1 MPSLGER
8 IRARRKELRLT
19 QSQLG
24 GSDLTKGFISLIE
37 KDRAKPSIE
46 TLILLAKR
54 LQRPIG
60 FFLEEHTPLGRRALA
75 MLLSLGWALLKQSEF
90 TQAAETF
97 DQAAT
102 IAQQQDDKNGETEAC
117 CGLGSALAGLRQFDL
132 ARQNVERAR
141 ALAAE
146 IQEPRHLA
154 RISHVLGLI
163 AYYERDLAAAREHFL
178 EAHRRVQADGEPD
191 SSLTGA
197 LLLNLGNTY
206 QEVGDHQEAARWYRE
221 ALALLEPTQD
231 LRRIGLVHV
240 QLGAAQRDAGRP
252 ETALAHLARAEHIF
266 ELLEDIRLLAQAR
279 TSMGIMLLERGDVQQ
294 AIEQLRSSLHI
305 KQRLG
310 DDPGRARSLTE
321 LARAL
326 VATGELTEAEESLA
340 EAERLTRRL
349 KDTTEGARITLV
361 RARLARA
368 QGRAADAVRHY
379 KQAIAS
385 FEGLAMRADLAA
397 AANELGEFLIDQK
410 RPSDAAPYLARAL
423 RELRQPNGRGAP
435 RAPGSPHSQLSQ

>member
-8 IRARRKELRLT
+8 IRARRKELGLT

-24 GSDLTKGFISLIE
+24 GTELTKGFISLIE
-37 KDRAKPSIE
+37 KNRAKPSIE
-46 TLILLAKR
+46 TLILLARR

-60 FFLEEHTPLGRRALA
+60 YFLEESTPLGRRALQT
-75 MLLSLGWALLKQSEF
+75 LLSLGWALLKQGEF
-90 TQAAETF
+90 TDAAESFTETC
-97 DQAAT
+97 T
-102 IAQQQDDKNGETEAC
+102 IAQQQDDKNAETEAC

-141 ALAAE
+141 DLSE
-146 IQEPRHLA
+146 QIQENRHLA

-163 AYYERDLAAAREHFL
+163 AYYERDLPAAREHFL
-178 EAHRRVQADGEPD
+178 EAYRRVQTGGEPD
-191 SSLTGA
+191 ASLAGA

-206 QEVGDHQEAARWYRE
+206 QEAGEHQEAARWYRE

-240 QLGAAQRDAGRP
+240 QLGVAHRDGGRP
-252 ETALAHLARAEHIF
+252 DAALAHLARAEHIF

-279 TSMGIMLLERGDVQQ
+279 TSMGIMLLEQGDVAE
-294 AIEQLRSSLHI
+294 AIAQLRSSLHI
-305 KQRLG
+305 KQQLG

-326 VATGELTEAEESLA
+326 VATNALAEAGEALA

-349 KDTTEGARITLV
+349 KDTTEAARVQLV
-361 RARLARA
+361 RARLTRA
-368 QGRAADAVRHY
+368 QGHAAEAVRYY

-385 FEGLAMRADLAA
+385 FENADMRADLAA
-397 AANELGEFLIDQK
+397 AANELGEFLIEQK

-423 RELRQPNGRGAP
+423 RELRQPNLAGRVSGG
-435 RAPGSPHSQLSQ
+435 R

>member
-1 MPSLGER
+1 MSSLGER

-24 GSDLTKGFISLIE
+24 GAELTKGFISLIE

-60 FFLEEHTPLGRRALA
+60 YFLEEGAPLGRRALA
-75 MLLSLGWALLKQSEF
+75 TLLGLSWARLKQGEIA
-90 TQAAETF
+90 QAEEAFAE
-97 DQAAT
+97 ART
-102 IAQQQDDKNGETEAC
+102 IAQQQDDKNAEAEAC
-117 CGLGSALAGLRQFDL
+117 CGLGSAQAALGRFDD
-132 ARQNVERAR
+132 ARENVERAR
-141 ALAAE
+141 DLAAE

-163 AYYERDLAAAREHFL
+163 AYHRRDLSAAREHFL
-178 EAHRRVQADGEPD
+178 DAHRRIQAGGEPD
-191 SSLTGA
+191 VSLAGA

-206 QEVGDHQEAARWYRE
+206 QESGVHEEAARWYRE
-221 ALALLEPTQD
+221 ALTLLEPTQD
-231 LRRIGLVHV
+231 LRRIGLVHA

-252 ETALAHLARAEHIF
+252 EAALSHLARAEHIF

-279 TSMGIMLLERGDVQQ
+279 TSMGVMLLERGDVRD

-305 KQRLG
+305 RQQLG
-310 DDPGRARSLTE
+310 DDAGRARTLTE

-326 VATGELTEAEESLA
+326 VATGALA
-340 EAERLTRRL
+340 EADETLGEADRVARRL
-349 KDTTEGARITLV
+349 KDAGEAARITLV
-361 RARLARA
+361 RARLTRA
-368 QGRAADAVRHY
+368 QGHSTEAVRHY

-385 FEGLAMRADLAA
+385 FESLEMRTDLGA
-397 AANELGEFLIDQK
+397 AANELGEFLIEQK

-423 RELRQPNGRGAP
+423 RELRQPKLAGTNSR
-435 RAPGSPHSQLSQ
+435 

>member
-1 MPSLGER
+1 MLSLGER

-24 GSDLTKGFISLIE
+24 GTDLTKGFISLIE

-60 FFLEEHTPLGRRALA
+60 YFLEESTPLGRRALQT
-75 MLLSLGWALLKQSEF
+75 LLSLGWALLKQGDF

-97 DQAAT
+97 TQTRT
-102 IAQQQDDKNGETEAC
+102 IAQQHDDKNAEAEAC

-132 ARQNVERAR
+132 ARQNVARAR
-141 ALAAE
+141 DLAGE
-146 IQEPRHLA
+146 IQEPRQLA

-163 AYYERDLAAAREHFL
+163 AYYERDLTAAREHFL

-191 SSLTGA
+191 ASLAGA

-206 QEVGDHQEAARWYRE
+206 QEAGEHQEAARWYRE

-240 QLGAAQRDAGRP
+240 QLGIAHRDAGRP
-252 ETALAHLARAEHIF
+252 DAALAHLARAEHIF

-279 TSMGIMLLERGDVQQ
+279 TSMGIMLLERGDVQD

-305 KQRLG
+305 KQQLG

-326 VATGELTEAEESLA
+326 VATGALADAEEALT

-349 KDTTEGARITLV
+349 KDTTEAARITLV
-361 RARLARA
+361 RARLTRA
-368 QGRAADAVRHY
+368 QGHPADAVRHY

-385 FEGLAMRADLAA
+385 FEHLDMRADLAS

-423 RELRQPNGRGAP
+423 RELRQPNLTGRV
-435 RAPGSPHSQLSQ
+435 PGSR

>member
-24 GSDLTKGFISLIE
+24 GTELTKGFISLIE

-46 TLILLAKR
+46 TLILLARR

-60 FFLEEHTPLGRRALA
+60 YFLEESTPLGRRALQT
-75 MLLSLGWALLKQSEF
+75 LLSLGWALLKQGEH

-97 DQAAT
+97 TETRA
-102 IAQQQDDKNGETEAC
+102 IAEQQDDKNAETEAC

-132 ARQNVERAR
+132 ARQTVERAR
-141 ALAAE
+141 ELAAE

-154 RISHVLGLI
+154 RIDYVLGLI
-163 AYYERDLAAAREHFL
+163 AHGQRDLAGAREHFL
-178 EAHRRVQADGEPD
+178 DAHRRVQAGDEPD
-191 SSLTGA
+191 MSLAGA
-197 LLLNLGNTY
+197 LLLGLGNTY
-206 QEVGDHQEAARWYRE
+206 QDAGEHEEAARWYRE

-231 LRRIGLVHV
+231 LRRIGLVHA
-240 QLGAAQRDAGRP
+240 QLGVAQRDAGRP
-252 ETALAHLARAEHIF
+252 DAALAHFARAEHIF

-279 TSMGIMLLERGDVQQ
+279 TSMGIMLLERGDVRE
-294 AIEQLRSSLHI
+294 AIEQLRSSLQI
-305 KQRLG
+305 KQQLG

-326 VATGELTEAEESLA
+326 VATGSLAEAEEALA

-349 KDTTEGARITLV
+349 KDTAEAARITLV
-361 RARLARA
+361 RARLTRA

-379 KQAIAS
+379 RQAIAS
-385 FEGLAMRADLAA
+385 FESLDMRTDLAA
-397 AANELGEFLIDQK
+397 AANELGEFLIEQK

-423 RELRQPNGRGAP
+423 RELRQPNLTG
-435 RAPGSPHSQLSQ
+435 RAPSR